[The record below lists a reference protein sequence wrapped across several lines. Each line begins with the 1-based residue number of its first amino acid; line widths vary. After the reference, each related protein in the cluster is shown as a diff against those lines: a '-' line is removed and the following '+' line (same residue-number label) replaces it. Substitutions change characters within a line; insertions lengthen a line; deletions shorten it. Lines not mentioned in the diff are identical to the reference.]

1 MLELIQLRLISEA
14 IYVVAALGIADALSS
29 GPKSVEELADACPS
43 VVASLRRVM
52 RALTS
57 FGLFAEDSTAHFSLT
72 SMGGL
77 LKGAGEGSLHPA
89 ALFFGG
95 ERAAREVGLF
105 LKCVREGKS
114 MPDML
119 FGGAGPNGCKAS
131 PSRTSSSTTS

>member
-1 MLELIQLRLISEA
+1 MSHCTAAKTEGAARMLELIQLRLISEA

-43 VVASLRRVM
+43 DVASLRRVM

-77 LKGAGEGSLHPA
+77 LKGAGEARCIPRHCSSAVNARP
-89 ALFFGG
+89 
-95 ERAAREVGLF
+95 ER
-105 LKCVREGKS
+105 
-114 MPDML
+114 
-119 FGGAGPNGCKAS
+119 
-131 PSRTSSSTTS
+131 